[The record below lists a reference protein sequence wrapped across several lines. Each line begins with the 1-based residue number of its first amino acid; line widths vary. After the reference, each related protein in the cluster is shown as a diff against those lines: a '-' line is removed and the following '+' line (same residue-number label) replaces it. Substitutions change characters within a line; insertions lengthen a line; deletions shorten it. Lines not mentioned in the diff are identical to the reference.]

1 MSVVQALG
9 FESKVITSCAAAA
22 NKEANQLVLGE
33 TVYESLT
40 GTLAWMTL
48 MPYLRKMLER

>member
-1 MSVVQALG
+1 MSVVQAFG

-40 GTLAWMTL
+40 GTLTWMTL
-48 MPYLRKMLER
+48 MPYLRKLLER